1 MAMESAPRHVHV
13 IGAGIVGSSCAWWL
27 KRAGLD
33 VTLID
38 KGEPGDGA
46 SLGNAGSIGLS
57 SVPPL
62 GMPGMTKDLPKMLMD
77 PLHPLV
83 IRLGY
88 FHKALPWLLKFRRS
102 LKKERVEA
110 IADARAALIGQASD
124 AYDTMLGESG
134 LEDMVFSRGLIF
146 AHESEE
152 GLAKSQY
159 ALDMRRKRGVRVEE
173 MTGDQLRELEPALSD
188 DVKCGVFFP
197 DVRTTVNPQRLT
209 KEFAK
214 DFVQRGGKILR
225 ETVRGLE
232 VGPDGP
238 TKIHTDAG
246 SHDCDMVVLSAGAWS
261 KPLAAQ
267 LGTKVY
273 LEAERGYHI
282 MIADPGVDV
291 KIPLAA
297 SDRNVSMN
305 HMEHGLRMST
315 MAEFSGI
322 DAPADHDRAL
332 RVFKSARGVL
342 KGLNFEVTSQWV
354 GSRPSTPDALPI
366 IGRSPNFRNV
376 LFAFGHGHLGITFG
390 AVTGKIISQLAM
402 DAQPNMDISAYRP
415 DRDYAGAHLP
425 RSPHA

>member
-1 MAMESAPRHVHV
+1 MPPWATPAASD
-13 IGAGIVGSSCAWWL
+13 WL
-27 KRAGLD
+27 RCRRWAL
-33 VTLID
+33 
-38 KGEPGDGA
+38 
-46 SLGNAGSIGLS
+46 
-57 SVPPL
+57 
-62 GMPGMTKDLPKMLMD
+62 PGMTKDVPKMLMD

-88 FHKALPWLLKFRRS
+88 LHKSLPWLLKFRRS
-102 LKKERVEA
+102 LKKERVES
-110 IADARAALIGQASD
+110 IADARAALLGQAYD

-146 AHESEE
+146 AHESEN

-159 ALDMRRKRGVRVEE
+159 ALDMRRKRGVRMEE
-173 MTGDQLRELEPALSD
+173 MSGDQLREVEPALSD

-209 KEFAK
+209 KEVAK
-214 DFVQRGGKILR
+214 DFTKRGGKILR

-238 TKIHTDAG
+238 TKVHTDAG
-246 SHDCDMVVLSAGAWS
+246 SHDCDVVVLSAGAWS

-297 SDRNVSMN
+297 SDRNVSIN

-322 DAPADHDRAL
+322 DAPPDHDRAL
-332 RVFKSARGVL
+332 RVFESARGVL
-342 KGLNFEVTSQWV
+342 KDLNFEVTSQWV
-354 GSRPSTPDALPI
+354 GSRPSTPDALPGHRPI
-366 IGRSPNFRNV
+366 AQLPERSVRLRPRAPGRYLRSGDWKNRQSAGDGHPAQLGYQRLSSGPGLRWRSSAAVAPRLRSRSCPIGCGGRSGSP
-376 LFAFGHGHLGITFG
+376 
-390 AVTGKIISQLAM
+390 ISSSIA
-402 DAQPNMDISAYRP
+402 
-415 DRDYAGAHLP
+415 
-425 RSPHA
+425 